1 MQTIESAIPKFEC
14 HCNHE
19 FPGRPSTKH
28 SLPQKSLN
36 HYRCC
41 YKELDEMFK
50 KCALVDIDFSE
61 HLTVPVKFEPQ
72 SLYWCH
78 QQVTIPSKI
87 LKCNGEKNYIAHFSD
102 DHKHD

>member
-1 MQTIESAIPKFEC
+1 
-14 HCNHE
+14 
-19 FPGRPSTKH
+19 
-28 SLPQKSLN
+28 
-36 HYRCC
+36 
-41 YKELDEMFK
+41 MFK
-50 KCALVDIDFSE
+50 KCASVDIDFSE